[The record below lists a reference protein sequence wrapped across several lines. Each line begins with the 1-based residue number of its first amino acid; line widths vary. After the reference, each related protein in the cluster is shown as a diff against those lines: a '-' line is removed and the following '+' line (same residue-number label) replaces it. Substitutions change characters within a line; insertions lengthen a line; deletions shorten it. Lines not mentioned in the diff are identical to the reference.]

1 MKQHLEDRSPRQLG
15 QGRRDRRRGFTLM
28 ELMIVVAVVAILA
41 AIAYPSFIEQI
52 RKSRRAD
59 AQTSLMELTAF
70 MERAYTNC
78 DAYNVAPPA
87 CTALTLPFDQS
98 PRDGGTKHYDIAVE
112 ADATTYTLTASPTA
126 TDACGAMAIT
136 NVGVKTASKADG
148 WK

>member
-1 MKQHLEDRSPRQLG
+1 
-15 QGRRDRRRGFTLM
+15 M

-41 AIAYPSFIEQI
+41 AIAYPSFIEQM

-78 DAYNVAPPA
+78 NAYNLAPPA
-87 CTALTLPFDQS
+87 CTAAPTLPFNQS
-98 PRDGGTKHYDIAVE
+98 PKDGGTKHYDIAVVT
-112 ADATTYTLTASPTA
+112 AATTYTITATPTA
-126 TDACGAMAIT
+126 TDACGAIAIT
-136 NVGVKTASKADG
+136 NVGVKTASKADC